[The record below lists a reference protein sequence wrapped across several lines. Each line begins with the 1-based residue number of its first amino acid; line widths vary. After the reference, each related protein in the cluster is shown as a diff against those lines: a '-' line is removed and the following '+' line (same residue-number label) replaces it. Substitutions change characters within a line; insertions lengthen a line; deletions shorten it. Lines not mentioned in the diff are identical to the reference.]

1 MNKAIK
7 YLYVL
12 ALTGVFCLHAEKSQA
27 QLAEIIIEAAKKVI
41 KEIDLGVQK
50 VQTKTIWLQEAE
62 KTLENAMQELHLNEI
77 TDWVQKQKDL
87 YAEYFD
93 ELWKVKTIISYYHR
107 IKEIM
112 DRQVQLVNA
121 YKQSWNLLQQDSH
134 FTPEELDY
142 MQKVYTGI
150 INESLKNLDQLTLII
165 NSFDTQMSDAQRLQL
180 INNAGDNI
188 NRNYADLSRF
198 NNQNALLSLQRA
210 KDQEDI
216 DMVKKM
222 YGLE

>member
-1 MNKAIK
+1 MGKRFKRGAMII
-7 YLYVL
+7 LVSI
-12 ALTGVFCLHAEKSQA
+12 FCLQPQRSNAQA
-27 QLAEIIIEAAKKVI
+27 AIIIEIIKKVI
-41 KEIDLGVQK
+41 KALDLAVQK
-50 VQTKTIWLQEAE
+50 VQTETIWLQEAQ

-107 IKEIM
+107 IKEITE
-112 DRQVQLVNA
+112 RQVQLVSQ
-121 YKQSWNLLQQDSH
+121 YKQAWSTLQQDKH
-134 FTPEELDY
+134 FTADELDY

-150 INESLKNLDQLTLII
+150 INESLKNIDLLMLVI
-165 NSFDTQMSDAQRLQL
+165 NSFDTQMTDAQRLQL

-188 NRNYADLSRF
+188 DRNYADLSRF

-210 KDQEDI
+210 RGQDDI
-216 DMVKKM
+216 DMVKKI
-222 YGLE
+222 YGLP